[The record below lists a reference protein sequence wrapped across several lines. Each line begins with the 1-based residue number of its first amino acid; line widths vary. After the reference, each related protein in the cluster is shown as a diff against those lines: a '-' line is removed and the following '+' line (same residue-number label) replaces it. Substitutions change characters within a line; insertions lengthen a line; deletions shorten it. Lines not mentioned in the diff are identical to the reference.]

1 MSDVSTIERMLVQYL
16 QDHHLVNAPVDRE
29 TDLIESGQLD
39 SMLVMD
45 LVAFVA
51 SSFGIE
57 MSPREISP
65 DNLRSIQ
72 RLAQFVTEKSRLSDK
87 AA

>member
-1 MSDVSTIERMLVQYL
+1 MNDDRTIERMLVQYL
-16 QDHHLVNAPVDRE
+16 RDHHLVRAPVDRE

-39 SMLVMD
+39 SLVVMD
-45 LVAFVA
+45 LVCFVA
-51 SSFGIE
+51 SRFGIE

-65 DNLRSIQ
+65 DNLRSVE
-72 RLAQFVTEKSRLSDK
+72 RLARFVAENARRSGE